1 MEKVSGGRKI
11 KSHECKERSYVE
23 EEPALIKHK
32 YISRRFDEAAILAT
46 FGKLAFS
53 PEPKLLEQDYAVL
66 AALRRSS
73 PEWDLSVS
81 DTAQRL
87 ASYKDAQIGGLVNN
101 VKGIIHEM
109 EFQRLE
115 NEDGDSVVA
124 ALFPDTNNRTVDVQ
138 LLDEKT
144 GDAWAVQLKA
154 TDDMSAIGAWI
165 DSNPDTEIL
174 VTEEL
179 SERMG
184 LPTSG
189 LRNDELTMRVEDFVD
204 RMVEIGDDAQVGLWN
219 YFPPLVAASA
229 GIIVFELWRR
239 YRTGRIT
246 FDQFKA
252 LSFRT
257 LGLKAA
263 KYGATFGA
271 LAVPGLNVVVGAY
284 LVGSL
289 IFAVNGWVSRSP
301 SFRPFSFLAKG

>member
-1 MEKVSGGRKI
+1 M
-11 KSHECKERSYVE
+11 
-23 EEPALIKHK
+23 IKHTF
-32 YISRRFDEAAILAT
+32 ISKRFDEAAILAT
-46 FGKLAFS
+46 LGKLAFTS
-53 PEPKLLEQDYAVL
+53 DPELLEQDYAVL

-81 DTAQRL
+81 DTAERL
-87 ASYKDAQIGGLVNN
+87 ASYDDSQIGGLVNN
-101 VKGIIHEM
+101 VKGILHEM

-124 ALFPDTNNRTVDVQ
+124 ALFPDTNHRTVDVQ

-144 GDAWAVQLKA
+144 GYAWEVQLKA

-165 DSNPDTEIL
+165 DSNPNTEVI

-184 LPTSG
+184 LPSSG
-189 LRNDELTMRVEDFVD
+189 LSNEDLTMRVEDFVD
-204 RMVEIGDDAQVGLWN
+204 RMVEIGDDAEDTLWN

-239 YRTGRIT
+239 YRAGRIT
-246 FDQFKA
+246 FEKFKA
-252 LSFRT
+252 LSFKT

-263 KYGATFGA
+263 KYGATFAA

-284 LVGSL
+284 LLGSL
-289 IFAVNGWVSRSP
+289 IFAVNGLVDRSP
-301 SFRPFSFLAKG
+301 SFRPFSFLAAR

>member
-1 MEKVSGGRKI
+1 M
-11 KSHECKERSYVE
+11 
-23 EEPALIKHK
+23 IKHS
-32 YISRRFDEAAILAT
+32 YISKRFDEAAILAT
-46 FGKLAFS
+46 LGKLAFTS
-53 PEPKLLEQDYAVL
+53 DPELLEQDYAVL
-66 AALRRSS
+66 TALRRSS

-81 DTAQRL
+81 DIAERL
-87 ASYKDAQIGGLVNN
+87 ASYDDSQIGGLVNN
-101 VKGIIHEM
+101 VKGILHEM

-124 ALFPDTNNRTVDVQ
+124 ALFPDTNHRTVDVQ

-144 GDAWAVQLKA
+144 GNAWEVQLKA

-165 DSNPDTEIL
+165 DSNPNTEVI

-184 LPTSG
+184 LPSSG
-189 LRNDELTMRVEDFVD
+189 FSNEDLTMRVEDFVD
-204 RMVEIGDDAQVGLWN
+204 RMVEIGDDAEDTLWN

-239 YRTGRIT
+239 YRSGRIT
-246 FDQFKA
+246 FDEFKA
-252 LSFRT
+252 LSFKT

-263 KYGATFGA
+263 KYGATFAA

-284 LVGSL
+284 LLGSL
-289 IFAVNGWVSRSP
+289 IFAVNGLVDRSP
-301 SFRPFSFLAKG
+301 SFRPFSFLAAR

>member
-1 MEKVSGGRKI
+1 M
-11 KSHECKERSYVE
+11 
-23 EEPALIKHK
+23 KHS
-32 YISRRFDEAAILAT
+32 YISKRFDEAAILAT
-46 FGKLAFS
+46 LGKLAFS
-53 PEPKLLEQDYAVL
+53 SDPELLEQDYAVL

-81 DTAQRL
+81 DTAERL
-87 ASYKDAQIGGLVNN
+87 ASYDDSQIGGLVNN
-101 VKGIIHEM
+101 VKGILHEM

-124 ALFPDTNNRTVDVQ
+124 ALFPDTNHRTVDVQ
-138 LLDEKT
+138 LLDEKS
-144 GDAWAVQLKA
+144 GDVWEVQLKA

-165 DSNPDTEIL
+165 DSNPNTEVI

-184 LPTSG
+184 LPSSG
-189 LRNDELTMRVEDFVD
+189 MSNEDLTMRVEDFVD
-204 RMVEIGDDAQVGLWN
+204 RMVDIGDDAEDTLWN

-239 YRTGRIT
+239 YRSGRIT
-246 FDQFKA
+246 FEEFKA
-252 LSFRT
+252 LSFKT

-263 KYGATFGA
+263 KYGVTFAA

-284 LVGSL
+284 LLGSL
-289 IFAVNGWVSRSP
+289 IFAVNGLVDRSP
-301 SFRPFSFLAKG
+301 SFRPFSFFAAR

>member
-1 MEKVSGGRKI
+1 M
-11 KSHECKERSYVE
+11 
-23 EEPALIKHK
+23 IKHS
-32 YISRRFDEAAILAT
+32 YISKRFDEAVILAT
-46 FGKLAFS
+46 LGKLAFTS
-53 PEPKLLEQDYAVL
+53 DPELLEQDYAVL

-81 DTAQRL
+81 DTAERL
-87 ASYKDAQIGGLVNN
+87 ASYDDSQIGGLVNN
-101 VKGIIHEM
+101 VKGILHEM

-124 ALFPDTNNRTVDVQ
+124 ALFPDTNHRTVDVQ

-144 GDAWAVQLKA
+144 GDAWEVQLKA
-154 TDDMSAIGAWI
+154 TDDMSAIGAWV
-165 DSNPDTEIL
+165 DSNPNTEVI

-184 LPTSG
+184 LPSSG
-189 LRNDELTMRVEDFVD
+189 LSNEDLTMRVEDFVD
-204 RMVEIGDDAQVGLWN
+204 RMVEIGDDAEDTLWN

-239 YRTGRIT
+239 YRSGRIT
-246 FDQFKA
+246 FEEFKA
-252 LSFRT
+252 LSFKT

-263 KYGATFGA
+263 KYGATFAA

-284 LVGSL
+284 LLGSL
-289 IFAVNGWVSRSP
+289 IFAVNGLADRSP
-301 SFRPFSFLAKG
+301 SFRPFSFLAAR

>member
-1 MEKVSGGRKI
+1 M
-11 KSHECKERSYVE
+11 
-23 EEPALIKHK
+23 IKHS

-46 FGKLAFS
+46 LGKLAFS
-53 PEPKLLEQDYAVL
+53 SNPELLEQDYAVL

-81 DTAQRL
+81 DTAERL
-87 ASYKDAQIGGLVNN
+87 ASYDDSQIGGLVNN
-101 VKGIIHEM
+101 VKGILHEM

-124 ALFPDTNNRTVDVQ
+124 ALFPDTNHRTVDVQ

-144 GDAWAVQLKA
+144 GDAWEVQLKA
-154 TDDMSAIGAWI
+154 TDDMSTIGAWI
-165 DSNPDTEIL
+165 DSNPNTEVI

-184 LPTSG
+184 LPSSG
-189 LRNDELTMRVEDFVD
+189 FSNEDLTIRVEDFVD
-204 RMVEIGDDAQVGLWN
+204 RMIEIGDDAEDSLWN

-239 YRTGRIT
+239 YRSGRIT
-246 FDQFKA
+246 FEKFKA
-252 LSFRT
+252 LSFKT

-263 KYGATFGA
+263 KYGATFAA
-271 LAVPGLNVVVGAY
+271 LAVPGLNVVIGAY
-284 LVGSL
+284 LLGSL
-289 IFAVNGWVSRSP
+289 IFRVNALVDRSP
-301 SFRPFSFLAKG
+301 SFRLFSFLAAR